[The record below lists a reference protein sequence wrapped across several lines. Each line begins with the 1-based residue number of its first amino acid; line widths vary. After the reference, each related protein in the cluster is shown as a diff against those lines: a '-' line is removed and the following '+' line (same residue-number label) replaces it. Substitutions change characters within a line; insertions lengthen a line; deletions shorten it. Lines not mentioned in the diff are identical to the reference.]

1 MWQLKTTSHFALES
15 MKRFIAFGSILSV
28 VVVVVVKSTI
38 NETDRNVLRVFPFF
52 DISEF
57 DSDDKIFSMSGTHS
71 HFKSHK

>member
-1 MWQLKTTSHFALES
+1 M
-15 MKRFIAFGSILSV
+15 LSV